1 MSISSDA
8 KCPTTYGVLPISDE
22 LSAAARQITARLRA
36 AGVRAHCDDRNDT
49 LNYRIRDGEIM
60 KVPYMAVV
68 GKREAESGTV
78 AVRIRGAGRKQDV
91 IPVEQ
96 FVERV
101 QDEIRTRALV
111 P

>member
-1 MSISSDA
+1 MRFWL
-8 KCPTTYGVLPISDE
+8 VLLM
-22 LSAAARQITARLRA
+22 LSAAMPA